1 MKIIIKRIYDRES
14 NEIGINVF
22 AIIGKQTN
30 QNEKSKIERKLS
42 DYVCDT
48 LYTGKSY
55 NIYSDTNVDS
65 PAIIVLL
72 GINDLPSE
80 EIEI

>member
-1 MKIIIKRIYDRES
+1 MKVIIKRIYDS
-14 NEIGINVF
+14 KKKEIGINVF
-22 AIIGKQTN
+22 AIIGKKTN
-30 QNEKSKIERKLS
+30 QEEKIKIERKLS
-42 DYVCDT
+42 YYVCDV

-72 GINDLPSE
+72 DINDLPSE